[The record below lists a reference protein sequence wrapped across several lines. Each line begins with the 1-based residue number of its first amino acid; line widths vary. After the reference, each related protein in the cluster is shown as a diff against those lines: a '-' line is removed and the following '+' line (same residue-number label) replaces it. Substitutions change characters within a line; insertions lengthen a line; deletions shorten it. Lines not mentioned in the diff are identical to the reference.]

1 MSGEIIKHEKNSQ
14 EKKETRM
21 NYNCESA
28 AESSVR
34 MLALSERPSFNGE
47 NVESA
52 KQFMKDLEE
61 LFDLVR
67 ITDPMLKK
75 YHFKSELSGLSTM
88 WYDSLDDP
96 STLAWSTV
104 KEAKIHWY
112 WRLS

>member
-1 MSGEIIKHEKNSQ
+1 MSGEIIKDEKNSQ

-47 NVESA
+47 SVESA

-67 ITDPMLKK
+67 ITDRPDPMLKK
-75 YHFKSELSGLSTM
+75 YHFKSKLSGLSAM
-88 WYDSLDDP
+88 CKRMSRFSHCRSVSNDY
-96 STLAWSTV
+96 STNTD
-104 KEAKIHWY
+104 KN
-112 WRLS
+112 